1 MSGLLSEVEEAIF
14 LFVKMR
20 IDEDEW
26 KDLTCPD
33 DILRRMH
40 NDDEEDL
47 KDFIWNKIQ
56 SELSWK
62 SILDDIRDLVD
73 QQEQDKEEEENIYAS
88 SSSEDEDEDD

>member
-1 MSGLLSEVEEAIF
+1 MSGLLSEVEDALL
-14 LFVKMR
+14 LFVKTR

-33 DILRRMH
+33 DILRRMQ
-40 NDDEEDL
+40 NDDEEDI
-47 KDFIWNKIQ
+47 KEFIWNKIQ
-56 SELSWK
+56 SEISWK

-73 QQEQDKEEEENIYAS
+73 EQEQDNEEDIYAS